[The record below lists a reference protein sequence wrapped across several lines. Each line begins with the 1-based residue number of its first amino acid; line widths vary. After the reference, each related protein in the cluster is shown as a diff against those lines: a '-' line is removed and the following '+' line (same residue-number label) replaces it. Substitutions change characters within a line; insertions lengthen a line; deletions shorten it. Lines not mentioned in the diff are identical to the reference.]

1 MKRPSKVLS
10 KSKTRLKPFQCT
22 KRESITFTIPNKDRE
37 KDAENS
43 KKNQMIQDHIKK
55 TLTAKVE
62 DLIEVFR
69 KEYTNQRPY
78 CNKVM
83 VKVRKTELL

>member
-1 MKRPSKVLS
+1 MPESSGVS
-10 KSKTRLKPFQCT
+10 KSATAGKG
-22 KRESITFTIPNKDRE
+22 E